1 MHIIRGILRSI
12 LVGLLVILAAWL
24 IIIQIFPRLDEQLPF
39 LIAVIATY
47 FVASYLLLPQLV
59 HLGAILF
66 RNKKIPPYTHAADGL
81 SADPVNIILI
91 GTQTELSQA
100 FTSMGWSVADP
111 LNIKTTLK
119 MIIKFISN
127 KPYATAPFNP
137 LFLFGRK
144 QDFGFQEPIGH
155 SPRKRHHIRFWGA
168 QPENADSIFDSVVK
182 YIGDIKYWTRKQK
195 FGNTE
200 PVMWVGA
207 CSKDIGFAFAKLTY
221 QFDHKIDMHIDT
233 ERDYI
238 LDNLQNA
245 GKISDIQKLSTMMPV
260 GHKYISDGQIVTAK
274 LK

>member
-1 MHIIRGILRSI
+1 MHIIRGLLRSI
-12 LVGLLVILAAWL
+12 LVGLLVILAVWL
-24 IIIQIFPRLDEQLPF
+24 ITLQIYPRLADRLPF
-39 LIAVIATY
+39 FIAVIATY

-91 GTQTELSQA
+91 GTQNDLLHA
-100 FTSMGWSVADP
+100 FTSIGWSIADP
-111 LNIKTTLK
+111 LTMRTTLK
-119 MIIKFISN
+119 MIVQFLRN
-127 KPYATAPFNP
+127 KPYPTAPFNP

-168 QPENADSIFDSVVK
+168 QPEKEGSIFDSVVK
-182 YIGDIKYWTRKQK
+182 YVSDITYWTRKQK
-195 FGNTE
+195 FGSTE

-221 QFDHKIDMHIDT
+221 QFDHRIDMHIDE

-238 LDNLQNA
+238 LDNLQKA
-245 GKISDIQKLSTMMPV
+245 GRISDIQKLSTMMPV
-260 GHKYISDGQIVTAK
+260 GHRYISDGQIVTAK
-274 LK
+274 LQ